1 MINIPKNNILFQYSE
16 NKKLTTTGDFE
27 TLNIEEVYMNQDLEI
42 PEEVR
47 AYLEG
52 LLQDSGMVIEDSA
65 REEVIKELYA
75 RLDNYLASVILENI
89 PQDQV
94 DDFISV
100 SGEKKTLPEM
110 QEYLLSKLPN
120 AKEVLT
126 KAFIDFRQLYLGN
139 VAVAREAENLGQ
151 SQ

>member
-1 MINIPKNNILFQYSE
+1 MKIARYNTLYEYKGFP
-16 NKKLTTTGDFE
+16 KLTTTSDFE
-27 TLNIEEVYMNQDLEI
+27 TLDLEEVQMNQDQQI

-47 AYLEG
+47 AYLDG
-52 LLQDSGMVIEDSA
+52 LLDDSGMTVPDDA

-94 DDFISV
+94 DEFINASA
-100 SGEKKTLPEM
+100 EKKTLPEM

-126 KAFIDFRQLYLGN
+126 KAFVDFRQLYLGN
-139 VAVAREAENLGQ
+139 VAVAREEDKLGQ